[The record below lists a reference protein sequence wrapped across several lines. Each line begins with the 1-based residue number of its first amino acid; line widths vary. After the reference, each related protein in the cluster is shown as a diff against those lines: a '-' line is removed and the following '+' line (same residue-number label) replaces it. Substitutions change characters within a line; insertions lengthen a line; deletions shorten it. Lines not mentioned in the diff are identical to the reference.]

1 MLIIDYIPHMKNNMF
16 LFFLRLYDLLDIIY
30 SKYIHFPAGFV
41 TTCIYVM
48 KCSNIYL
55 YFPFQIPHPPP
66 KLCPQ
71 TLCLYLLLFLYPTK
85 SS

>member
-16 LFFLRLYDLLDIIY
+16 RFFLRLHDLLDIIY
-30 SKYIHFPAGFV
+30 SKYIQFPAGFV

-55 YFPFQIPHPPP
+55 YFPFQIPHPPETVP
-66 KLCPQ
+66 PNFMPLP
-71 TLCLYLLLFLYPTK
+71 LAIFIPH
-85 SS
+85 